1 LIEII
6 ILQQI
11 YKNNRQIKF
20 FILKK
25 SIIDNINKFSDIFMA
40 DKKDIV
46 LYFSPH
52 QDDEL
57 LTMGVDICKTCL
69 LPNKEV
75 HIVLCTD
82 GSKSPA
88 RQRLNSNKIC
98 QIHHQIHNY
107 NLSEEEFIKAR
118 DCEFIASCTAMG
130 IPLENIH
137 IYEKRAVDGSLSV
150 EYAKEIIK
158 HFVSIYGKDVEIRT
172 IAPFRFGRYQHEDHY
187 NLGLAAKALLKER
200 FFKKSKFFIESYHY
214 PKGKRKFVLSLFFN
228 MQKEEISDEIR
239 SKIERVIQQSYTCWK
254 PEEKR
259 YAIGYHCVTDIFEYY
274 KNNIA
279 SYSIKSRLI
288 K

>member
-1 LIEII
+1 
-6 ILQQI
+6 
-11 YKNNRQIKF
+11 
-20 FILKK
+20 
-25 SIIDNINKFSDIFMA
+25 MT
-40 DKKDIV
+40 DKKDVI

-88 RQRLNSNKIC
+88 RQRLNSGEFC
-98 QIHHQIHNY
+98 SIHNQVHNY

-118 DCEFIASCTAMG
+118 DYEFISSCTALG
-130 IPLENIH
+130 IPKENIH

-150 EYAKEIIK
+150 EYAQEIIK

-172 IAPFRFGRYQHEDHY
+172 IAPFKFGSYQHEDHY
-187 NLGLAAKALLKER
+187 NLGLAAKNLLKE
-200 FFKKSKFFIESYHY
+200 KKFLKIKFFIEPYHL
-214 PKGKRKFVLSLFFN
+214 PKGLRKFFISLFYN
-228 MQKEEISDEIR
+228 IKKEEISEQIKE
-239 SKIERVIQQSYTCWK
+239 KIENAMGVSYTYWK

-259 YAIGYHCVTDIFEYY
+259 YAVGYHCVTKIFEYY
-274 KNNIA
+274 KQNIA
-279 SYSIKSRLI
+279 TYCINPRIKI
-288 K
+288 